1 MAEQHGAA
9 AVGGR
14 ESGGKKRKKKKKATR
29 SINATQS
36 LPQQPPMLP
45 DIRAPLQA
53 LLKTISDLI
62 HQVRGETILK
72 MGRAIN
78 IT

>member
-1 MAEQHGAA
+1 MAEQHGAT

-14 ESGGKKRKKKKKATR
+14 ESGGKKRKKKKKATQ

-36 LPQQPPMLP
+36 LPQPQQPPMLP

-62 HQVRGETILK
+62 HQVRGETILQSS
-72 MGRAIN
+72 
-78 IT
+78 